1 LNHPSIVVLAR
12 QRGTD
17 VFRNE
22 ADHPD
27 DERIPGLLILRI
39 ESPLYFGNAQ
49 RTLDR
54 IALHVR
60 AADPQPRVL
69 LLDCS
74 AISDADTTAASVLAE
89 RADRLE
95 TSGTELWLAALTE
108 HVLELARRSVRWDSA
123 EARGQVHPTVA
134 AAVDAFLKT

>member
-1 LNHPSIVVLAR
+1 
-12 QRGTD
+12 

-49 RTLDR
+49 RVIDR
-54 IALHVR
+54 VALLVR
-60 AADPQPRVL
+60 AADPRPRVL

-95 TSGTELWLAALTE
+95 ISGTELWLAALTE
-108 HVLELARRSVRWDSA
+108 RVLGLARRSARWDSA
-123 EARGQVHPTVA
+123 VERGQVHPTVA
-134 AAVDAFLKT
+134 AAVDAFHKSP